1 MSKSTNQKQ
10 KLLYIQKLFF
20 EKTDENHG
28 VTVNDIIDYLEENEI
43 QAERKSIYADIRILQ
58 DFGLD
63 IEKCKSKTVTYKLLS
78 RDFEL
83 PELKLLVDAVQSSKF
98 ITEKKSNELISKVE
112 NLTSKYE
119 GKLLQRQVVVSN
131 RIKTM
136 NEKIYYNTDEIYK
149 AIDAGKKIT
158 FRYYQ
163 WVVNFNTKE
172 KIVQQRRKG
181 DKIYEISPWAL
192 TWDDENYYLIGYDE
206 ADEKIKHYRVD
217 KMDRITMTE
226 ENRSGLDIFRKF
238 NLATYSKRVFG
249 MFGGEEVELKI
260 MFSND
265 LAGVVVDRLGKDV
278 FISKANQDSFFVT
291 TKVNLSPQFYGWL
304 FGLGAG
310 VKIVSPQWVAEEYVQ
325 RLEKV
330 LNLYP
335 YAKNSET
342 KG

>member
-1 MSKSTNQKQ
+1 MSKKTNQKQ

-335 YAKNSET
+335 YAKAPEN
-342 KG
+342 